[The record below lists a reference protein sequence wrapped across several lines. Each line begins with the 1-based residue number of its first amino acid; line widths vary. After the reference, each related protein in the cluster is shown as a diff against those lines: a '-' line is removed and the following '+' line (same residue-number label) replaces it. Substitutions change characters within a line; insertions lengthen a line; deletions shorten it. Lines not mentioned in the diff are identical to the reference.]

1 MGCIYLI
8 TTVPE
13 DWVVDEIRNSWGSAL
28 VVLVTV
34 GMDGGLRALD
44 ARNSRILCMVF
55 TTVRLCLV
63 LKN

>member
-34 GMDGGLRALD
+34 GMDGG
-44 ARNSRILCMVF
+44 SP
-55 TTVRLCLV
+55 
-63 LKN
+63 